1 MVCEDGEVIG
11 EDYEDDGR
19 GAKLDNPEE
28 PGEGLECEARK
39 THAGGSCMGRWGF
52 ACLSEIW
59 KLGRRVERGVSMFL
73 LYALLLCRQLKWCYE
88 LMKAGIG
95 TITFTAEHNSTAPY
109 SPARTYITQHN
120 ITSSWAFI
128 APRLALSPQSA
139 NELRPA

>member
-1 MVCEDGEVIG
+1 MMAAEQNSIILRNQEKDLRARLAKPMLVVLVWGDG
-11 EDYEDDGR
+11 
-19 GAKLDNPEE
+19 
-28 PGEGLECEARK
+28 
-39 THAGGSCMGRWGF
+39 GF

-88 LMKAGIG
+88 LMEAGIG

-109 SPARTYITQHN
+109 SSARTYITQHN